1 MKKLIGVWLFV
12 LLAGPAFAQTSLIGD
27 IAAERAKYPASMTPA
42 QVAQMLNAV
51 AWSHRAEGWGLLRKG
66 SGNSCPLN
74 GTYISCDILI
84 HAPSI
89 QHFDVL
95 RDAENAALPQWNNV
109 GPCVLSDSSGCAMSN
124 FLAPFDPGGGVT
136 PPPVVV
142 PPSTPSGPVYIPAPS
157 VDLSGLMT
165 RDAAERMFAD
175 LQNRDE
181 RTVRL
186 LTELAEQ
193 LKKHDEH
200 PSWAAKVF
208 GNRYVQ
214 MILAGAGTWVGRE
227 VAK

>member
-51 AWSHRAEGWGLLRKG
+51 AWNHRAEGWGLLRKG

-124 FLAPFDPGGGVT
+124 FLAPVDPGGST
-136 PPPVVV
+136 PTQPPPPTTTGPIYV
-142 PPSTPSGPVYIPAPS
+142 PAPAPS
-157 VDLSGLMT
+157 VDLSQLVT

-175 LQNRDE
+175 LVNRDE